1 MADLSTTYMGL
12 RLANPVIVGSS
23 GLTGSPKAVSE
34 AAAGGAAAVVLK
46 SIFEEEIAAEYAET
60 LAHAKARGMS
70 LESYDYYDYEI
81 RGDRIGEYTDLV
93 REAKKAVPIPV
104 IASVNC
110 TWSREWAS
118 FAKELERAGADAL
131 ELNMFFLPSDVTRTS
146 EERER
151 EYFAVVERVRTEVR
165 IPVALKISPYFS
177 TLAQVITR
185 LSRTGIGALVLF
197 NRFFSID
204 FDVEKMCVTAA
215 NTLSAPGEIAL
226 PLRWIALMANRV
238 TCDLAASTGVHD
250 GTAVVKALLAG
261 AKAVQVVSTLYRN
274 GPGTVR
280 AMLAELEAWMGR
292 HGFKTVADFRG
303 KMSQAASEDP
313 AVYERVQFMKHFG
326 G

>member
-12 RLANPVIVGSS
+12 RLANPLIVGSS
-23 GLTGSPKAVSE
+23 GLTASAKAVGEAE
-34 AAAGGAAAVVLK
+34 AAGAAAVVLK
-46 SIFEEEIAAEYAET
+46 SIFEEEIAAEYAEA
-60 LAHAKARGMS
+60 LAHAKAKGMS

-81 RGDRIGEYTDLV
+81 RGNRIAEYTDLV
-93 REAKKAVPIPV
+93 RESKKAARIPV

-118 FAKELERAGADAL
+118 FAKELERAGADGI
-131 ELNMFFLPSDVTRTS
+131 ELNMFFLPSDMKRSS

-151 EYFAVVERVRTEVR
+151 EYFAVVERVRKEVR

-185 LSRTGIGALVLF
+185 LSRTGVSALVLF

-215 NTLSAPGEIAL
+215 NHLSTPAEIAL
-226 PLRWIALMANRV
+226 PLRWVALMANRV
-238 TCDLAASTGVHD
+238 SCDLAASTGIHD
-250 GTAVVKALLAG
+250 GTGVVKALLAG
-261 AKAVQVVSTLYRN
+261 ARAVQVVSALYR
-274 GPGTVR
+274 GGAGTVR
-280 AMLAELEAWMGR
+280 SLLAELEAWMGR
-292 HGFKTVADFRG
+292 HGFKAIADFRG
-303 KMSQAASEDP
+303 RMSQAQSEDP